1 MQNFFN
7 HPDESMYLIPEGS
20 NGTDGDKIELRT
32 GDRFNDNM
40 YYLAPFYHEIFP
52 ELDKLIML
60 DSDLE
65 FKVDPAMLYDEFS
78 RFSEY
83 QLIGISND
91 LSPHYYQMLSKLV
104 RKIKLRHN
112 ASCHS

>member
-1 MQNFFN
+1 
-7 HPDESMYLIPEGS
+7 MYLVPEGE
-20 NGTDGDKIELRT
+20 NVTETDKIEVRT

-52 ELDKLIML
+52 EMDKLIVL

-65 FKVDPAMLYDEFS
+65 FKVDPAELYDQFNH
-78 RFSEY
+78 FSED
-83 QLIGISND
+83 QLIGIAND

-104 RKIKLRHN
+104 IKLN
-112 ASCHS
+112 QIS

>member
-1 MQNFFN
+1 
-7 HPDESMYLIPEGS
+7 MYLIPEGS

-40 YYLAPFYHEIFP
+40 YYLAPFYHDIFP

-83 QLIGISND
+83 QLIGIAND

-104 RKIKLRHN
+104 RKIKLQHN
-112 ASCHS
+112 ILKDASCHS